1 MSFITKKAAIVGI
14 HEYPLRRAPGVTTQQ
29 IQMECAKGALEDA
42 GLKKD
47 DVDAYF
53 TAGLSPVEALVTAEY
68 LGIRPTYID
77 STCIGGPS
85 FITHV
90 GHAAIAIAA
99 GVCKVALITYGSTA
113 LSDMISIGT
122 GGPLPPMG
130 GPNSFELPYGQT
142 VVGCYALAAQRHAY
156 EFGSTDAQ
164 RAEIS
169 VATRKWASLNPH
181 AMFRQPLTI
190 EQVLNSRMIS
200 TPLRFLECCVISD
213 GGGAVVVTSAERA
226 RDLRQRP
233 VYVLGWG
240 EALSHGTVM
249 SQMKDFTDNGASI
262 SGGKAFEMAGVKPED
277 IDIAQIYDSFTIT
290 VMLNLEG
297 LGFCPRGESGHF
309 VSGQRT
315 APGGGFPVN
324 TDGGG
329 LSSNHPGMR
338 GIFLIIEAVRQ
349 LRGDCGLR
357 QVPNVK
363 LALAHGTGVFLSS
376 AATAIL
382 SNE

>member
-14 HEYPLRRAPGVTTQQ
+14 HEYQSRRAPGVTTQQ

-53 TAGLSPVEALVTAEY
+53 TAALSPVEALVTAEY

-90 GHAAIAIAA
+90 GHAVIAIAA

-169 VATRKWASLNPH
+169 VATRKWASLNAH
-181 AMFRQPLTI
+181 AMFRKPLTI
-190 EQVLNSRMIS
+190 NEVLNSRMIS

-213 GGGAVVVTSAERA
+213 GGGAVVVTSSDRA
-226 RDLRQRP
+226 RNLRRQP
-233 VYVLGWG
+233 VYLLGWG
-240 EALSHGTVM
+240 EALGHGTVM
-249 SQMKDFTDNGASI
+249 NQMRDFTDNGASI
-262 SGGKAFEMAGVKPED
+262 SGSKAFEMAGLKPED

-290 VMLNLEG
+290 VMLSLEG
-297 LGFCPRGESGHF
+297 LGFCPKGEGGHF
-309 VSGQRT
+309 VSVQRT
-315 APGGGFPVN
+315 APGGDFPMN

-349 LRGDCGLR
+349 LRGECGAR
-357 QVPNVK
+357 QVPNAK

-376 AATAIL
+376 SATAIL

>member
-1 MSFITKKAAIVGI
+1 MSFITRKAAIVGI
-14 HEYPLRRAPGVTTQQ
+14 NEYELRHAPGATPQQ
-29 IQMECAKGALEDA
+29 IQLECTRGALEDA

-53 TAGLSPVEALVTAEY
+53 TAGLSPVEAVVTAEY
-68 LGIRPTYID
+68 LRIKPTYVD
-77 STCIGGPS
+77 STSIGGAS
-85 FITHV
+85 FIAHL
-90 GHAAIAIAA
+90 GHAAVAIAA
-99 GVCKVALITYGSTA
+99 GLCEVALITYGSTA
-113 LSDMISIGT
+113 LSGMVAIGS
-122 GGPLPPMG
+122 GPRPTVRG
-130 GPNSFELPYGQT
+130 TDDFELPYGQT
-142 VVGCYALAAQRHAY
+142 LVGCYALAAQRHAY

-181 AMFRQPLTI
+181 AMFRQLLTI
-190 EQVLNSRMIS
+190 GEVLNSRMIS
-200 TPLRFLECCVISD
+200 TPLRLLECCVISD

-249 SQMKDFTDNGASI
+249 NQMSDFTKTAASV
-262 SGGKAFEMAGVKPED
+262 SGDRAFKMAGVKPED
-277 IDIAQIYDSFTIT
+277 IDVAQIYDSFTIT
-290 VMLNLEG
+290 AMLNLEG

-309 VSGQRT
+309 VSGQQT
-315 APGGGFPVN
+315 APGGDLPMN

-349 LRGDCGLR
+349 LRGDCSAR
-357 QVPNVK
+357 QVPNAK
-363 LALAHGTGVFLSS
+363 LALAHGTGMVLSS
-376 AATAIL
+376 AATVIL
-382 SNE
+382 SKD